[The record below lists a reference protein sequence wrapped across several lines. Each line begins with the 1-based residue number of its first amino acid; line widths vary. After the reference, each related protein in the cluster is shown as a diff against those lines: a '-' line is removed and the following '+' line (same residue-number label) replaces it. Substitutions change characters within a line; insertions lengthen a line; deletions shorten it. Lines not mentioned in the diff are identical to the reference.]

1 MVVYFPSNWHK
12 HYGSGS
18 YICGMV
24 FVAMPLRSGKLVRLA
39 VLAVAALALKQLAFV
54 SAPGAAA
61 GSKLRGHEAAA
72 VLAAGILAAAP
83 VPALAA
89 EQTFD
94 GWGPPEIVAVLVPM
108 FLVGGAYGDWESR
121 QDSVDDVTGYGTL
134 GKQVDGNTKDKPA
147 YFRRSQETG

>member
-1 MVVYFPSNWHK
+1 MARAS
-12 HYGSGS
+12 
-18 YICGMV
+18 
-24 FVAMPLRSGKLVRLA
+24 AKLVRLA
-39 VLAVAALALKQLAFV
+39 VLAVAVLAFKQLAFV
-54 SAPGAAA
+54 SAPANS
-61 GSKLRGHEAAA
+61 GSSLRGHEAA

-94 GWGPPEIVAVLVPM
+94 GWGPPEIIAVLVPM

>member
-1 MVVYFPSNWHK
+1 MARSSNL
-12 HYGSGS
+12 
-18 YICGMV
+18 IRVC
-24 FVAMPLRSGKLVRLA
+24 L
-39 VLAVAALALKQLAFV
+39 LAVALLATNQLLFV
-54 SAPGAAA
+54 SPPSASGTSSLRGGAAA
-61 GSKLRGHEAAA
+61 VA
-72 VLAAGILAAAP
+72 LAGVLAAAP

-94 GWGPPEIVAVLVPM
+94 GWGPPEIIAVLVPM

-147 YFRRSQETG
+147 YFRRSEETG

>member
-1 MVVYFPSNWHK
+1 M
-12 HYGSGS
+12 
-18 YICGMV
+18 
-24 FVAMPLRSGKLVRLA
+24 ALRSSKLVRLA
-39 VLAVAALALKQLAFV
+39 VLAVAALAVKQLPFV
-54 SAPGAAA
+54 SAPGAA
-61 GSKLRGHEAAA
+61 GYKLRGHEAAA

-94 GWGPPEIVAVLVPM
+94 GWGPPEIIAVLVPM

>member
-1 MVVYFPSNWHK
+1 MARSSNL
-12 HYGSGS
+12 
-18 YICGMV
+18 I
-24 FVAMPLRSGKLVRLA
+24 RLGL
-39 VLAVAALALKQLAFV
+39 LAVALLATNQLLFV
-54 SAPGAAA
+54 SPPSASGTSSLRGGAAA
-61 GSKLRGHEAAA
+61 VA
-72 VLAAGILAAAP
+72 LAGVLAAAP

-94 GWGPPEIVAVLVPM
+94 GWGPPEIIAVLVPM

-147 YFRRSQETG
+147 YFRRSEETG

>member
-1 MVVYFPSNWHK
+1 MGRSSN
-12 HYGSGS
+12 
-18 YICGMV
+18 
-24 FVAMPLRSGKLVRLA
+24 LVRIA
-39 VLAVAALALKQLAFV
+39 VLAVAALAMQQLAFV
-54 SAPGAAA
+54 AAPSSAVSSNLRSQGAAVAVAA
-61 GSKLRGHEAAA
+61 GMLAA
-72 VLAAGILAAAP
+72 VP

-94 GWGPPEIVAVLVPM
+94 GWGPPEIIAVLVPM

-147 YFRRSQETG
+147 YFRRSEETG